1 MKESPHL
8 GFLSQWRLMMKFL
21 VNLQLANHSNIRHK
35 KRGKSLP
42 IYFLS
47 TMVVLLLGVNYP
59 LFTGNIRSEL
69 IFFPDAVWSGKWWLL
84 FTHPL
89 VHLSWY
95 HLLLD
100 SLAFMVLFAILEER
114 YNWVKFFYVASAG
127 LGALIFAVLIEP
139 DIAERGLSGLSGI
152 AHGLM
157 AISGLEMLRRKDLQ
171 NLGTLCLG
179 VLVIKCVFELILG
192 ETIFSSM
199 HLGAVG
205 KPMLACHA
213 GGVLG
218 GFLAYAALYWRDLRN
233 MVAGRA

>member
-1 MKESPHL
+1 MNI
-8 GFLSQWRLMMKFL
+8 L
-21 VNLQLANHSNIRHK
+21 VNLKRSNQSTMQHN
-35 KRGKSLP
+35 KRGKFLP
-42 IYFLS
+42 ILFLS
-47 TMVVLLLGVNYP
+47 AMVALLLGVNYP
-59 LFTGNIRSEL
+59 LFSGNIRSEL

-100 SLAFMVLFAILEER
+100 SLAFLVLFAILDER
-114 YNWVKFFYVASAG
+114 YNWVKFFYVSSAG

>member
-1 MKESPHL
+1 MNIFVTLKH
-8 GFLSQWRLMMKFL
+8 G
-21 VNLQLANHSNIRHK
+21 NHSTMQHN

-42 IYFLS
+42 ILFFS
-47 TMVVLLLGVNYP
+47 AMVVLLLGVNYP

-100 SLAFMVLFAILEER
+100 SMAFMVLFAILEER
-114 YNWVKFFYVASAG
+114 HNWVKFFYVSSAG

-157 AISGLEMLRRKDLQ
+157 AVSGLEMLRRKDLR
-171 NLGTLCLG
+171 NLGVLCLG
-179 VLVIKCVFELILG
+179 VLVLKCGFELILG

-199 HLGAVG
+199 HLGQVG

-213 GGVLG
+213 GGVMG
-218 GFLAYAALYWRDLRN
+218 GSLVYGALHWRDLWS
-233 MVAGRA
+233 MVTRPA